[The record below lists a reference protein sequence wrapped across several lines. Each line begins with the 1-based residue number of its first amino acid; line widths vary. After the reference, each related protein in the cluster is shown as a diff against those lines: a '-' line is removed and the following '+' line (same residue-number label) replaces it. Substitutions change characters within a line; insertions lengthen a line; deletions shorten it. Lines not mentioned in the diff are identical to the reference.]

1 VNDPNFAYW
10 HSATFNNDGT
20 KLVFTDEW
28 GGGRQPRCRP
38 SDPATWGADAIFT
51 IEDGKME
58 LAGYYKLP
66 VPQTDTENCVAHNGS
81 IIPVPGRDIM
91 VQAWYQGGLSIMDF
105 TDPAHAFEIAFFD
118 RGPLSVESLF
128 TGGYWSTYW
137 HNGRIYGAE
146 ISRGIDVFRLVP
158 SEHLSQAEIDAA
170 ESVHFD
176 EFNAQ
181 VQSRVTWAA
190 SVPVAKA
197 YLDQMLRGNRI
208 LTERAASITALLDQA
223 ERGAASSARLE
234 AVAAQLDGDVAAIRA
249 GTLGGDAGRMEM
261 LAEVLRGLGG

>member
-1 VNDPNFAYW
+1 MTEIIYESARNIAEQIKEKKVSAVEVVEAHLRRIDEVNDPNFAYW

-28 GGGRQPRCRP
+28 GGGGQPRCRP

-137 HNGRIYGAE
+137 HNGRIYGGMTRIVWE
-146 ISRGIDVFRLVP
+146 LNEVVKGQGGTCLVP
-158 SEHLSQAEIDAA
+158 GSHNSPLNKWC
-170 ESVHFD
+170 F
-176 EFNAQ
+176 
-181 VQSRVTWAA
+181 
-190 SVPVAKA
+190 
-197 YLDQMLRGNRI
+197 LDVR
-208 LTERAASITALLDQA
+208 DD
-223 ERGAASSARLE
+223 RGAGSFDWFSISLLRRSCAGAFCKGMGRSRSAGFCER
-234 AVAAQLDGDVAAIRA
+234 
-249 GTLGGDAGRMEM
+249 
-261 LAEVLRGLGG
+261 